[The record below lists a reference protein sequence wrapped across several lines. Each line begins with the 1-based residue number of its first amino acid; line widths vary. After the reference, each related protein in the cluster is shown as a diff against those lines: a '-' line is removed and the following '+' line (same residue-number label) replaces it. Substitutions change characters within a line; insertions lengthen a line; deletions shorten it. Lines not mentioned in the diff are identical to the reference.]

1 MQFIARNGRI
11 SLGARGDGNTELIT
25 YQISPL
31 GKNKLTIADK
41 YLFGKYL
48 LEKEKEKE
56 TAHGRFIIDKI
67 SPTVIAQR
75 KLDDDKVGYV
85 DFYKEK
91 SDELGEY
98 DYPPLVH
105 FRVFVSED
113 QFQKIKQG
121 LLYKLP
127 IAYLKCVTTGF
138 YYGDPDS
145 SEAIWNL
152 KEGETEISHRSLAD
166 ISIQNFNI
174 GFGNPFDDEYHEGL
188 EGSRI

>member
-1 MQFIARNGRI
+1 MQFITKNGRI
-11 SLGARGDGNTELIT
+11 SFGVRGDGNTESIT

-31 GKNKLTIADK
+31 GRNKLTIADK
-41 YLFGKYL
+41 YLFGKPL
-48 LEKEKEKE
+48 LEKEKE
-56 TAHGRFIIDKI
+56 TAHGRFIINKI
-67 SPTVIAQR
+67 SPTVIEQR

-85 DFYKEK
+85 DFYRETL
-91 SDELGEY
+91 DEHGEY

-121 LLYKLP
+121 LLNKLP
-127 IAYLKCVTTGF
+127 VAYLKCVTTGF
-138 YYGDPDS
+138 DYVEPDS
-145 SEAIWNL
+145 SNAIWNL
-152 KEGETEISHRSLAD
+152 KEGETEISYRSLVD

-174 GFGNPFDDEYHEGL
+174 GFGNPFDDEYHEGM